1 MAETK
6 NKTVTRQP
14 YISDMKPVKNFNK
27 IEGEI
32 LHIKTSPINNV
43 KLKISNVREME
54 NHTVFQLEDSL
65 TDSPYHDL
73 VMVRVDW
80 EAERIEYRLYN
91 RKDGKRLIEL
101 PSDIRREDVERE
113 KVFLAKILTD
123 LVGSQLLVMYFADRD
138 IPF

>member
-1 MAETK
+1 MADTK

-32 LHIKTSPINNV
+32 LHIKTSSINNV

-73 VMVRVDW
+73 IMVRVDW

-113 KVFLAKILTD
+113 KIFLAKILSD
-123 LVGSQLLVMYFADRD
+123 LVGTDLLERYFADREV
-138 IPF
+138 PF